1 MLLCGCPTSDEDRTG
16 ARRTTFS
23 AMLLRSSLVDGVVG
37 QAGMSSFKLRVGA
50 CRASHCLGTP
60 RWTAV
65 PARTEECAMGSRDA
79 RRDTRAATS
88 AISSDRAGARF
99 ITSKIFVR
107 DARSAR
113 QTDELS
119 GLWTAACFFLSVRRR
134 LLVTFGTCLAFAVL
148 LAPRAA
154 RSAETLP
161 SCVRVWA
168 EARYRP
174 FGYDHLV
181 YIHNDCAR
189 TAACTVSTDVNPD
202 RMHVSVRP
210 QDEVEVVTWV
220 GSPARVF
227 KATVACD
234 LR

>member
-1 MLLCGCPTSDEDRTG
+1 MAEPSDHTSCKGTSPTSC
-16 ARRTTFS
+16 RRYCHE
-23 AMLLRSSLVDGVVG
+23 LR
-37 QAGMSSFKLRVGA
+37 K
-50 CRASHCLGTP
+50 
-60 RWTAV
+60 
-65 PARTEECAMGSRDA
+65 
-79 RRDTRAATS
+79 
-88 AISSDRAGARF
+88 ARF
-99 ITSKIFVR
+99 LTGKILVR

-113 QTDELS
+113 QTDELP
-119 GLWTAACFFLSVRRR
+119 GLWTAPCLSLCVLRR
-134 LLVTFGTCLAFAVL
+134 LLVTFGTCLALAVL

-161 SCVRVWA
+161 SCVRVSA

-189 TAACTVSTDVNPD
+189 TADCTVSTDVNPE
-202 RMHVSVRP
+202 RMQVSVPP
-210 QDEVEVVTWV
+210 QGEVEVVTWV

-227 KATVACD
+227 MATVVCD